1 MLMPEHCKM
10 CERTTASRLEK
21 RGRILKK
28 NAPTGQQVEMFK
40 QVPAPPAH
48 VKERAYPKQ
57 VKQEGDLEQYAYFKF
72 KIEETIFAAHDKAE
86 MRKTKVLLFASLVF
100 VNTSKS
106 LFWPDEIIMG
116 ETDLD
121 RMQSIS
127 MAVGAQ
133 RQTKMNPITIV
144 FDGINDN
151 LHSRGLLSRLR
162 EPATAE
168 AAVWP
173 AIKDVL

>member
-1 MLMPEHCKM
+1 MKKS
-10 CERTTASRLEK
+10 AS
-21 RGRILKK
+21 
-28 NAPTGQQVEMFK
+28 TGQQVEMFK
-40 QVPAPPAH
+40 QVRAPPAH

-72 KIEETIFAAHDKAE
+72 QIDETIFAAHDKAE
-86 MRKTKVLLFASLVF
+86 MRKTKVLVFASLVF

-106 LFWPDEIIMG
+106 LFWPDEIILG

-162 EPATAE
+162 EPATVE